1 MVEDASGENIRV
13 MNLTEDMDRQFLK
26 IVLGT
31 FLNPGFNYTL
41 SMKFIGELN
50 DQHRGFF
57 RISYNEDSQKKYV
70 AATQMEP
77 VDGRR

>member
-26 IVLGT
+26 IELGT

-57 RISYNEDSQKKYV
+57 RISYNEDSEKKYV

-77 VDGRR
+77 VDARR